1 MRLKEEADRHFFSAT
16 FHFHHGGFEE
26 TTKLCTRAVETFAKH
41 KRAFLLRAQSH
52 CKLERWEEAIDDANA
67 AIGLGHRE
75 GHKTRG
81 EVHLRRGAFR
91 EAISDLNVAVR
102 IEPGDRKAWSL
113 RSEAHLGAG
122 NASRAAEDA
131 AEANRVDPDSE
142 AGLCVV
148 CIDEPRATRLNPCE
162 HFALCA
168 ECARECQTHHGT
180 CPICNTVIKAI
191 EYGEFMATFAPADA
205 ELNFD
210 RLASAIKKAR
220 DDYPTGTRREMATL
234 NPIGEG
240 SGEGRA
246 LGDGE
251 NGDAPPRPETPDP
264 TPSRDFSGYVVGE
277 GMENE
282 SAERSAPAT
291 PLLGLGVPGFGE
303 NAAGLGGLASP
314 APMGGSGG
322 EAIDDDEDEDE
333 DEASEDDGDADA
345 PDTPPR

>member
-1 MRLKEEADRHFFSAT
+1 
-16 FHFHHGGFEE
+16 
-26 TTKLCTRAVETFAKH
+26 
-41 KRAFLLRAQSH
+41 
-52 CKLERWEEAIDDANA
+52 
-67 AIGLGHRE
+67 
-75 GHKTRG
+75 
-81 EVHLRRGAFR
+81 
-91 EAISDLNVAVR
+91 
-102 IEPGDRKAWSL
+102 
-113 RSEAHLGAG
+113 
-122 NASRAAEDA
+122 
-131 AEANRVDPDSE
+131 
-142 AGLCVV
+142 
-148 CIDEPRATRLNPCE
+148 
-162 HFALCA
+162 
-168 ECARECQTHHGT
+168 
-180 CPICNTVIKAI
+180 
-191 EYGEFMATFAPADA
+191 
-205 ELNFD
+205 
-210 RLASAIKKAR
+210 
-220 DDYPTGTRREMATL
+220 MATL

-314 APMGGSGG
+314 APMGGRGG
-322 EAIDDDEDEDE
+322 EASDEDEDEDE